1 MSTENSQKGNVL
13 AIGVCFALFFM
24 IAFVTNFAGAM
35 GPILKSQFGASNMA
49 SQFGSAANFFAYF
62 FMGIPGGLILKRKGY
77 KFTSLL
83 AAAVG
88 FLGVG
93 VQLAAAYCGKESAF
107 TVYVAGAFVAGFSMC
122 LLNLV
127 VNPLLNT
134 LGGGGN
140 KGNQLVQFGC
150 SLNSIGATLSPMI
163 LGWLVG
169 GEISKAHVG
178 QAVPALVIAMA
189 IFAAAFVVIALSQIP
204 EPHLETAEEK
214 ANRTSVLKDI
224 AATLKFRH
232 FTLGALA
239 IFTYIVI
246 ESGIPNMA
254 NLYMT
259 DIQEVRD
266 AATGEVVQKEISV
279 EEAADLTAKAAAEK
293 EKADAAVEAAGKA
306 AAEKAKAEGKDEK
319 AARKAAEKEEAKKY
333 VLKPGDQFATVKW
346 QKEGEKDFTTLKPE
360 SKGKED
366 VVKADAKGKFVQ
378 VTSKVSDS
386 YVGAAIAGSV
396 VAVYWFCMMLGR
408 LAGGVIGA
416 KVSSRVQIS
425 VCSVMGIALMLV
437 TMYLPF
443 KMVTICGLTFPTAM
457 VTMALCGLF
466 TSVMWGG
473 IFNMAAEGL
482 GKYVPMGSGIFM
494 AMVVGGLL
502 LPVQGLVADTVGI
515 LNSYWMTIGLFAYV
529 LFYAL
534 VGSRVSKR
542 AD

>member
-1 MSTENSQKGNVL
+1 MSENESKGNVL

-35 GPILKSQFGASNMA
+35 GPILKNQFGASNMA
-49 SQFGSAANFFAYF
+49 SQLGSAANFFAYF

-93 VQLAAAYCGKESAF
+93 IQLASAYCGKESAF
-107 TVYVAGAFVAGFSMC
+107 SVYVGGAFVAGFSMC

-150 SLNSIGATLSPMI
+150 SINSIGATLSPMI

-169 GEISKAHVG
+169 GEVAKANVG

-189 IFAAAFVVIALSQIP
+189 IFAVAFAVIAFSKIP

-214 ANRTSVLKDI
+214 ANRTSVVADI
-224 AATLKFRH
+224 VATLKFRH

-254 NLYMT
+254 MLYMT
-259 DIQEVRD
+259 TEKF
-266 AATGEVVQKEISV
+266 GEV
-279 EEAADLTAKAAAEK
+279 ANPA
-293 EKADAAVEAAGKA
+293 
-306 AAEKAKAEGKDEK
+306 
-319 AARKAAEKEEAKKY
+319 Y
-333 VLKPGDQFATVKW
+333 V
-346 QKEGEKDFTTLKPE
+346 
-360 SKGKED
+360 
-366 VVKADAKGKFVQ
+366 
-378 VTSKVSDS
+378 
-386 YVGAAIAGSV
+386 GSV
-396 VAVYWFCMMLGR
+396 VAGSVCGAYWFCMMLGR
-408 LAGGVIGA
+408 LAGGALGA
-416 KVSSRVQIS
+416 KISSRTMIS
-425 VCSVMGIALMLV
+425 VCAIVGILLMLA
-437 TMYLPF
+437 TMYTPV
-443 KMVTICGLTFPTAM
+443 KMVTLFGKSFPLAM
-457 VTMALCGLF
+457 CFMALAGLC

-494 AMVVGGLL
+494 AMVVGGLM
-502 LPVQGLVADTVGI
+502 LPIQGFVADKVGI
-515 LNSYWMTIGLFAYV
+515 LNSYWFSIALLAYV

-534 VGSRVSKR
+534 AGSRVKKP
-542 AD
+542 AC

>member
-1 MSTENSQKGNVL
+1 MSEIPMEKTSKGNVL

-35 GPILKSQFGASNMA
+35 GPILKNQFGASNMA

-88 FLGVG
+88 FFGVG

-107 TVYVAGAFVAGFSMC
+107 TVYVTGAFIAGFSMC

-134 LGGGGN
+134 LGGEGK

-169 GEISKAHVG
+169 GEVSKAHVG

-189 IFAAAFVVIALSQIP
+189 IFAVAFLVISFSKIP
-204 EPHLETAEEK
+204 EPHMETAAER
-214 ANRTSVLKDI
+214 ANRTSVIADI
-224 AATLKFRH
+224 LATLKFRH
-232 FTLGALA
+232 FTLGAIA

-254 NLYMT
+254 MLYMT
-259 DIQEVRD
+259 AEKI
-266 AATGEVVQKEISV
+266 GEVKNP
-279 EEAADLTAKAAAEK
+279 A
-293 EKADAAVEAAGKA
+293 
-306 AAEKAKAEGKDEK
+306 
-319 AARKAAEKEEAKKY
+319 Y
-333 VLKPGDQFATVKW
+333 V
-346 QKEGEKDFTTLKPE
+346 
-360 SKGKED
+360 
-366 VVKADAKGKFVQ
+366 
-378 VTSKVSDS
+378 
-386 YVGAAIAGSV
+386 GSV
-396 VAVYWFCMMLGR
+396 VAGSVCGAYWFCMMIGR
-408 LAGGVIGA
+408 LVGGLIGG
-416 KVSSRVQIS
+416 KVSSRVQITF
-425 VCSVMGIALMLV
+425 CATMGIVCMIAAMF
-437 TMYLPF
+437 LPVQ
-443 KMVTICGLTFPTAM
+443 MVTVFGKQFPLAMCAM
-457 VTMALCGLF
+457 VLAGLC

-502 LPVQGLVADTVGI
+502 LPIQGLLADKIGI
-515 LNSYWMTIGLFAYV
+515 LNSYWMTVALFAYV

-534 VGSRVSKR
+534 IGSRVSKR
-542 AD
+542 AE